1 MSASTSTNG
10 FVQVRPKR
18 VRNVA
23 VPAAIVVFVV
33 CGVAAVMLRRTSNGL
48 LLTVSDQVA
57 MVGIG
62 AVLAGL
68 ILLSLRPRLRAD
80 ENGVEVRNSILT
92 HRYSW
97 SDVRG
102 VSFPEGASC
111 ARLELP
117 DDEYESISAIQSFD
131 GEHAVRAMR
140 DLRALRREIGHIEG

>member
-1 MSASTSTNG
+1 MSAPSGGGNL
-10 FVQVRPKR
+10 VQVRPKR
-18 VRNVA
+18 VRSVA
-23 VPAAIVVFVV
+23 VPAALVVFVV
-33 CGVAAVMLRRTSNGL
+33 CGVAALMLRSTANGL

-68 ILLSLRPRLRAD
+68 ILLSTRPRLRAD
-80 ENGVEVRNSILT
+80 ESGVEVRNSILT
-92 HRYSW
+92 RRYSW

-102 VSFPEGASC
+102 VSFPEGATC

-117 DDEYESISAIQSFD
+117 DDEYEPITAIQSFD

-140 DLRALRREIGHIEG
+140 DLRALRREIGHIDG

>member
-1 MSASTSTNG
+1 MSTSAGTDS

-23 VPAAIVVFVV
+23 VPAALVVFVV
-33 CGVAAVMLRRTSNGL
+33 CGVAAVMLRRTSTGL

-68 ILLSLRPRLRAD
+68 ILLSIRPRLRAD
-80 ENGVEVRNSILT
+80 ANGVEVRNSILT
-92 HRYSW
+92 HRYAW

-102 VSFPEGASC
+102 VSFPEGANC

-140 DLRALRREIGHIEG
+140 DLRALRREIGHIDG

>member
-1 MSASTSTNG
+1 MSATAGGGNL
-10 FVQVRPKR
+10 VQVRPKR

-23 VPAAIVVFVV
+23 VPAALVVFVI
-33 CGVAAVMLRRTSNGL
+33 CGIAALMLRRTANGL

-68 ILLSLRPRLRAD
+68 ILLSTRPRLRAD

-92 HRYSW
+92 RRYSW

-102 VSFPEGASC
+102 VSFPEGATC

-117 DDEYESISAIQSFD
+117 DDEYEPITAIQSFD
-131 GEHAVRAMR
+131 GERAVRAMR
-140 DLRALRREIGHIEG
+140 DLRALRREIGHIDS